1 MIVLIKLEIQSNN
14 NMMMNVISEREVGK
28 IKQKRA
34 KVKRVY
40 DM

>member
-34 KVKRVY
+34 KGQK
-40 DM
+40 